1 MPKGCLKMKSVELA
15 EIQATV
21 ARKFSITTDQM
32 LSRTRNQA
40 VIFACQIAMYIARMH
55 TTKSLPEIAASF
67 NKTHAAVLYGIT
79 TIKKCLEEEPN
90 LASTVSGILEELEAI
105 ESKRRDEVKFNETRQ
120 RFGDVA
126 TNLQAVLALKDVFIQ
141 VVSSEQSG
149 RFTKVTAK
157 MSRSDIK
164 WLIENKFTI
173 PKEIGSDSIRVV
185 ESDDGL
191 VSIEVG
197 LPFERWKDLSYHD
210 VMFDVFYGSG
220 KTETEDMSLPVIFGK
235 MSNGEI
241 VTRDL
246 ARLPHLLMGGL
257 SGSGK
262 SVFLNSLI
270 CSLVQ
275 THSPEQLRFVLMDPK
290 RVEFGIYAKLPHLYS
305 PIAHEPEQA
314 VTILKHVESEMDMRL
329 ALFGEK
335 GCRNIADF
343 NNANEVTRLPYLV
356 VVVDELSDFIDGSEG
371 AFKST
376 ATRIAAI
383 GRSAGVHLVMATSRP
398 DARIASGSL
407 KANIPGRLAFRVC
420 QKVDSRTLL
429 DEYGAEDLL
438 GRGDVLLTDCKGEV
452 VRLQVPY
459 IRDEAVKRIVES
471 AIMRYPGRQ
480 IAVGITSSTAEKEDH
495 ESMYA
500 RALNLVHTT
509 RRASISWLQRQLNI
523 GYKDAARV
531 MSLLEER
538 GIIGPANDKGSRE
551 ILIEDNRRGE

>member
-1 MPKGCLKMKSVELA
+1 
-15 EIQATV
+15 
-21 ARKFSITTDQM
+21 M
-32 LSRTRNQA
+32 LSRTRNQT
-40 VIFACQIAMYIARMH
+40 VILACQIAMYIARIH
-55 TTKSLPEIAASF
+55 TTKSLPKIAASF
-67 NKTHAAVLYGIT
+67 NKTHAAVLYGIR
-79 TIKKCLEEEPN
+79 TIEKRFEEDPN

-105 ESKRRDEVKFNETRQ
+105 ESKRIDAVKFNETRQ

-126 TNLQAVLALKDVFIQ
+126 TKLQAALALRDVFIQ

-157 MSRSDIK
+157 MSPSDIK
-164 WLIENKFTI
+164 WLIENKITI

-185 ESDDGL
+185 ESDDGV

-246 ARLPHLLMGGL
+246 ARLPHLLIGGL
-257 SGSGK
+257 TGSGK

-275 THSPEQLRFVLMDPK
+275 NHSPEQVRFVLMDPK
-290 RVEFGIYAKLPHLYS
+290 RVELGIYAKLPHLYS
-305 PIAHEPEQA
+305 PIVNEPEQG
-314 VTILKHVESEMDMRL
+314 VSTLKDVEAEMDRRL
-329 ALFGEK
+329 EWFSLK
-335 GCRNIADF
+335 GCRSIADF
-343 NNANEVTRLPYLV
+343 YRANADARMPYLIV
-356 VVVDELSDFIDGSEG
+356 VIDELSDFIGGSDG
-371 AFKST
+371 AFEYT
-376 ATRIAAI
+376 ASRIAAI

-398 DARIASGSL
+398 DAKIASGSL

-420 QKVDSRTLL
+420 QKVDSRTVLE
-429 DEYGAEDLL
+429 EYGAEELL
-438 GRGDVLLTDCKGEV
+438 GRGDALLKDSKGAV

-459 IRDEAVKRIVES
+459 IRDEAITRIVDA
-471 AIMRYPGRQ
+471 AIARYPGRQ
-480 IAVGITSSTAEKEDH
+480 FADEIASASAEKEDY

-500 RALNLVHTT
+500 RAFDLVRTT
-509 RRASISWLQRQLNI
+509 RRASTSWLQRQLNI
-523 GYKDAARV
+523 GYNDAAHV

-538 GIIGPANDKGSRE
+538 GIIGPANDKGPRE
-551 ILIEDNRRGE
+551 ILIEDI

>member
-1 MPKGCLKMKSVELA
+1 M
-15 EIQATV
+15 
-21 ARKFSITTDQM
+21 
-32 LSRTRNQA
+32 
-40 VIFACQIAMYIARMH
+40 
-55 TTKSLPEIAASF
+55 
-67 NKTHAAVLYGIT
+67 
-79 TIKKCLEEEPN
+79 
-90 LASTVSGILEELEAI
+90 
-105 ESKRRDEVKFNETRQ
+105 NETRQ
-120 RFGDVA
+120 RFGDVS
-126 TNLQAVLALKDVFIQ
+126 TKLQAALALKDVFIQ

-157 MSRSDIK
+157 MSPSDIK

-185 ESDDGL
+185 ESDDGV

-220 KTETEDMSLPVIFGK
+220 KAETEDMSLPVIFGK

-246 ARLPHLLMGGL
+246 ARLPHLLIGGL
-257 SGSGK
+257 TGSGK

-275 THSPEQLRFVLMDPK
+275 NHSPEQVRFVLMDPK

-305 PIAHEPEQA
+305 SIVHEPEQG
-314 VTILKHVESEMDMRL
+314 VSTLKDVEAEMDRRL
-329 ALFGEK
+329 DFYRRLDFFRLK
-335 GCRNIADF
+335 GWRNIADF
-343 NNANEVTRLPYLV
+343 YRANAEARMPYLV
-356 VVVDELSDFIDGSEG
+356 VVVDELSDFIVGSDG
-371 AFKST
+371 AFEST
-376 ATRIAAI
+376 ASRIAAI
-383 GRSAGVHLVMATSRP
+383 GRSAGVHLVIATSRP
-398 DARIASGSL
+398 DAKIASGSL

-438 GRGDVLLTDCKGEV
+438 GRGDALLKDCKGVV

-459 IRDEAVKRIVES
+459 IRDEAITRIVES
-471 AIMRYPGRQ
+471 AMVRYPGRQ
-480 IAVGITSSTAEKEDH
+480 IAVGVTPATTEEEDY

-500 RALNLVHTT
+500 RALDLVRTT

-523 GYKDAARV
+523 RYNDAAHV
-531 MSLLEER
+531 LSLLEER
-538 GIIGPANDKGSRE
+538 SIIGPANDKGSCE
-551 ILIEDNRRGE
+551 ILIEDNRRVE

>member
-1 MPKGCLKMKSVELA
+1 M
-15 EIQATV
+15 
-21 ARKFSITTDQM
+21 
-32 LSRTRNQA
+32 
-40 VIFACQIAMYIARMH
+40 
-55 TTKSLPEIAASF
+55 
-67 NKTHAAVLYGIT
+67 
-79 TIKKCLEEEPN
+79 
-90 LASTVSGILEELEAI
+90 
-105 ESKRRDEVKFNETRQ
+105 NETRQ

-126 TNLQAVLALKDVFIQ
+126 TKLQAALALKDVFIQ

-185 ESDDGL
+185 ESDDGV

-220 KTETEDMSLPVIFGK
+220 KAETEDMSLPVIFGK

-246 ARLPHLLMGGL
+246 ARLPHLLIGGL

-356 VVVDELSDFIDGSEG
+356 VVVDELSDFIVGSEG

-438 GRGDVLLTDCKGEV
+438 GRGDVLLTDCKGAV

-471 AIMRYPGRQ
+471 AIVRYPGRQ
-480 IAVGITSSTAEKEDH
+480 IAVGVASPSAEKEDH
-495 ESMYA
+495 ESMCA